1 MAFCGAKFDESKF
14 EDQKIDRSPTV
25 IAAADFDP
33 ETDAK
38 VLYKAMKG
46 FGTDEDKIMNVV
58 AFRSSAQL
66 MAVEKKFRTMY
77 GDDLSKWLV
86 KELGGNFEKVVLG
99 RFFGPRG
106 FQAYCLRRAMAGVG
120 TNERALIDVICT
132 KDKHEM
138 KKVRRAYQ
146 ALYNRDLI
154 KDIESEVSGDFRR
167 ILVSL
172 AGAGREEKPVDEDV
186 AKSDARALY
195 DAGEGAWGT
204 DEGTFNRIFAS
215 RSFPQLRAT
224 FLAYKKDRGQDI
236 GTVIEKEM
244 SGNLKKAFL
253 TLVRY
258 IQDPITYYSEVLYK
272 SMKGMGTDDR
282 TLIRTVLSRC
292 EIDLGAIKE
301 RFEKLHQKS
310 LDKAIKGETSG
321 DYRKIMLKIVMD
333 P

>member
-1 MAFCGAKFDESKF
+1 MAFCGAQF
-14 EDQKIDRSPTV
+14 EDQKVEVSPTV
-25 IAAADFDP
+25 IAEKDFDA

-58 AFRSSAQL
+58 ANRSSAQL

-77 GDDLSKWLV
+77 GDDLAKWLE
-86 KELGGNFEKVVLG
+86 KELKGNMEKVVLG

-106 FQAYCLRRAMAGVG
+106 YQAYVLRNAMAGVG
-120 TNERALIDVICT
+120 TDERALIDVICT
-132 KDKHEM
+132 KNKHEM
-138 KKVRRAYQ
+138 KMVRRAYQ
-146 ALYNRDLI
+146 AIYQRDLV
-154 KDIESEVSGDFRR
+154 KDIESETSGDFKR

-172 AGAGREEKPVDEDV
+172 AGAGRDIKPVDEDLAMTD
-186 AKSDARALY
+186 AKALY
-195 DAGEGAWGT
+195 EAGEGKWGT
-204 DEGTFNRIFAS
+204 DEGTFNRIFAG

-224 FLAYKKDRGQDI
+224 FLAYKKQAGQDM
-236 GTVIEKEM
+236 GSVIEKEM
-244 SGNLKKAFL
+244 SDNLKMAFL

-258 IQDPITYYSEVLYK
+258 IQDPITYYSEVLYR

-292 EIDLGAIKE
+292 EIDLGAIKK
-301 RFEKLHQKS
+301 RFEKLHQKT
-310 LDKAIKGETSG
+310 LDKAIKSETGG
-321 DYRKIMLKIVMD
+321 DYRKIMLMIVMD

>member
-1 MAFCGAKFDESKF
+1 MAFCGAQF
-14 EDQKIDRSPTV
+14 EDQKVEVSPTV
-25 IAAADFDP
+25 LPTRNFDA

-46 FGTDEDKIMNVV
+46 FGTDEDKIINIV
-58 AFRSSAQL
+58 ATRSSAQL

-77 GDDLSKWLV
+77 GDDLRKWLE
-86 KELGGNFEKVVLG
+86 KELKGNLEKVVLG

-106 FQAYCLRRAMAGVG
+106 YQAYVLRNAMAGVG
-120 TNERALIDVICT
+120 TDERALVDVICT
-132 KDKHEM
+132 KNKHEM
-138 KKVRRAYQ
+138 EMVRRAYQ
-146 ALYNRDLI
+146 ALYQRDLV
-154 KDIESEVSGDFRR
+154 KDIESETSGDFKR

-172 AGAGREEKPVDEDV
+172 AGAGRDEKPVDKDL
-186 AKSDARALY
+186 AKTDAKALY
-195 DAGEGAWGT
+195 EAGEGKWGT
-204 DEGTFNRIFAS
+204 DEGTFNRIFAG

-224 FLAYKKDRGQDI
+224 FVAYKKMAGQDM
-236 GTVIEKEM
+236 GAVIEKEM
-244 SGNLKKAFL
+244 SDDLKMAFL

-258 IQDPITYYSEVLYK
+258 IQDPITYYSEVLYR

-292 EIDLGAIKE
+292 EIDLSAIKE

-310 LDKAIKGETSG
+310 LDKAIKSETSG
-321 DYRKIMLKIVMD
+321 DYKKIMLRIVMD

>member
-1 MAFCGAKFDESKF
+1 MAFCGATF
-14 EDQKIDRSPTV
+14 EDQKVEMSPTV
-25 IAAADFDP
+25 VAAQDFDA

-46 FGTDEDKIMNVV
+46 FGTDEDKILNIV
-58 AFRSSAQL
+58 ANRSSTQL

-77 GDDLSKWLV
+77 GDDLPKWLE
-86 KELGGNFEKVVLG
+86 KELRGNFEKVVLG

-106 FQAYCLRRAMAGVG
+106 YQAYCLRNAMAGMG
-120 TNERALIDVICT
+120 TDERALIDVICT
-132 KDKHEM
+132 KNKQEM
-138 KKVRRAYQ
+138 IMVKRAYQ
-146 ALYNRDLI
+146 SLYNRDLI
-154 KDIESEVSGDFRR
+154 KDIQSETSGDFRR

-172 AGAGREEKPVDEDV
+172 VSADRDEKPVDEDL
-186 AKSDARALY
+186 AKTDAQALY
-195 DAGEGAWGT
+195 DAGEGKWGT
-204 DEGTFNRIFAS
+204 DEGTFNRIFAG

-224 FLAYKKDRGQDI
+224 FLAYKKKTGQDM

-244 SGNLKKAFL
+244 SKNLKKSFL

-258 IQDPITYYSEVLYK
+258 IQDPITYYTEVLYR

-292 EIDLGAIKE
+292 EIDLGVIKK
-301 RFEKLHQKS
+301 RFQKLHQKT
-310 LDKAIKGETSG
+310 LDKAIKSETSG
-321 DYRKIMLKIVMD
+321 DYRKIMLMIVMD